1 MDSTHHSY
9 PSSKLLTRLN
19 RGTDGENSADVETGK
34 KEHALIFTWLE
45 EDALVV
51 NMVKTKMLEEKPWR
65 LENQE
70 TPTEDVK
77 CCLKQLLR
85 DLKTFKELFPDFTDI
100 DMKSI
105 R

>member
-1 MDSTHHSY
+1 
-9 PSSKLLTRLN
+9 
-19 RGTDGENSADVETGK
+19 
-34 KEHALIFTWLE
+34 
-45 EDALVV
+45 
-51 NMVKTKMLEEKPWR
+51 MVKTKMLEEKPWK